1 MKLLSLY
8 VDNFGKI
15 SNFKYDFKD
24 NINTIY
30 EENGWGKTTLTIF
43 IKSMLYGLDRQERL
57 KYTPW
62 TNLTSFGGFLTIE
75 VDGIQYRIERS
86 FAPKRQTGDILK
98 VYNLKTGKEVD
109 MESNIGEKLLNLNGD
124 SFERSVFIPQKDL
137 DDGFGSD
144 IEAKL
149 ANLIGGTNDTQSFD
163 DAIDILKSREHTLRL
178 NSKKGLIIDK
188 KQELFDLEAEISEAD
203 SKISGIGNV
212 NRNIELIDA
221 ELEFLKERKD
231 VINTKITEYG
241 KNQDKKVKLQLMTK
255 YDEDIIEARHEL
267 EKNDKVFNGH
277 DVTQQEVLNIRSKNK
292 ELQNLRLEYEV
303 LSKHAKTPSKLETL
317 NKMFNDSNIPTDEE
331 ITAVDKKIDR
341 YVQTKN
347 IIESHKVTP
356 KKDKP
361 ILGIILCVLS
371 LVILLGAGLTLLLYF
386 LLDWGVKFLALPVS
400 LAITSLFVIIG
411 AAFSF
416 MMTNNRNTN
425 RLVGGHVKTYDF
437 EMIRLDQEL
446 REFFGKYHLYS
457 SDFRNNLFL
466 VRNGLLNYKQ
476 TKEEY
481 STTVKSNE
489 SLENRIKLLDNE
501 ILHFLGQFNNSETAR
516 TTEERIGELN
526 THLRNRVALK
536 ANLDEKIKI
545 KEEYIKQNDLG
556 NLSDDIIDI
565 EDLNKENMSI
575 DNKIQSIT
583 HNKLIYINQLSELEG
598 EMSRYDCL
606 VLSRNTL
613 TEEIRQLENE
623 YRLIELSVEFLE
635 KSQTSLLEKYV
646 KPMKDS
652 VNKYVSLMLKNTSEY
667 NIDVNFKFQFI
678 TDNGIK
684 GLDSYS
690 RGYQSIISLCMRLA
704 LIDCLYP
711 KEKPFI
717 ILDDP
722 FVNFDDEKLGLC
734 KNLMKDIS
742 KKYQIIYFTCHDS
755 RKI

>member
-526 THLRNRVALK
+526 THLRNKVALK

>member
-8 VDNFGKI
+8 VDNFGKL
-15 SNFKYDFKD
+15 SDFKYDFND

-30 EENGWGKTTLTIF
+30 EENGWGKTTLTVF
-43 IKSMLYGLDRQERL
+43 IKSMLYGLDRSERL

-86 FAPKRQTGDILK
+86 FAPKRQAGDILK
-98 VYNLKTGKEVD
+98 VYNLKSGKEVD
-109 MESNIGEKLLNLNGD
+109 MDSNIGERLLNLNGD

-149 ANLIGGTNDTQSFD
+149 ANLIGGTNDTQSYD
-163 DAIDILKSREHTLRL
+163 DAIDILKSREHALRL
-178 NSKKGLIIDK
+178 NSKKGIIIDK
-188 KQELFDLEAEISEAD
+188 KQELFDIETEISEAD
-203 SKISGIGNV
+203 SKISGLSNV

-221 ELEFLKERKD
+221 ELEFLKERKE
-231 VINTKITEYG
+231 VINSKITEYG

-255 YDEDIIEARHEL
+255 YDEDIIEAQNEL
-267 EKNDKVFNGH
+267 NENNKVFNGH
-277 DVTQQEVLNIRSKNK
+277 DVTVEEVLSIRSKNK

-303 LSKHAKTPSKLETL
+303 LSKHQKTPSRMESL
-317 NKMFNDSNIPTDEE
+317 NKMFNETNIPSDEE
-331 ITAVDKKIDR
+331 LLSIDKKIDR

-361 ILGIILCVLS
+361 ILGITLCILS
-371 LVILLGAGLTLLLYF
+371 LLVLIGSGVSLVLYF
-386 LLDWGVKFLALPVS
+386 FLGLDIKFLAIPVS
-400 LAITSLFVIIG
+400 LAIASLFIIIG

-416 MMTNNRNTN
+416 MVTSNRNTN
-425 RLVGGHVKTYDF
+425 RLVGGHVKAYDF

-466 VRNGLLNYKQ
+466 VRSGLENLKQ

-481 STTVKSNE
+481 SSTIKSNQ

-501 ILHFLGQFNNSETAR
+501 ILHFLGQFNNSDSAR

-526 THLRNRVALK
+526 THLRNQVTLK

-545 KEEYIKQNDLG
+545 KEEYIKQNDLN
-556 NLSDDIIDI
+556 NLSEDIIDI
-565 EDLNKENMSI
+565 EDLNNENISI

-598 EMSRYDCL
+598 ELSRYDCL
-606 VLSRNTL
+606 VLNRNNL
-613 TEEIRQLENE
+613 IEEIRKLENE
-623 YRLIELSVEFLE
+623 LRLIELSVEFLE

-652 VNKYVSLMLKNTSEY
+652 VNKYVSLMLKNTKEY
-667 NIDVNFKFQFI
+667 SIDVNFKFQFI
-678 TDNGIK
+678 TDNGLK

-742 KKYQIIYFTCHDS
+742 SKYQIIYFTCHDS